1 MNTTAPVLNAEAA
14 KKEDGMQSAMV
25 TSANVATG
33 GKKVKRKNVNAQSAN
48 LRTTKNCTPN
58 LRRTMGGGDL
68 TVSYRPR
75 VCDGCEFC
83 IGTYCDR
90 DEMDCKCPK
99 CKPEMY
105 GWEVVASANRDNC
118 KKLAELWDK
127 LNWQGYKMDDFES
140 GMLQCSGRE
149 KKTYI
154 PTT

>member
-1 MNTTAPVLNAEAA
+1 
-14 KKEDGMQSAMV
+14 
-25 TSANVATG
+25 
-33 GKKVKRKNVNAQSAN
+33 
-48 LRTTKNCTPN
+48 
-58 LRRTMGGGDL
+58 
-68 TVSYRPR
+68 
-75 VCDGCEFC
+75 
-83 IGTYCDR
+83 
-90 DEMDCKCPK
+90 MDCKCPK

>member
-1 MNTTAPVLNAEAA
+1 MNT
-14 KKEDGMQSAMV
+14 
-25 TSANVATG
+25 
-33 GKKVKRKNVNAQSAN
+33 GKVVNAQSAN

-127 LNWQGYKMDDFES
+127 LNWRDYKMDYFEKECCRAS
-140 GMLQCSGRE
+140 GEYCSSDGRE
-149 KKTYI
+149 DEDEEEEEEEEEEEDSDEEGDDDAANVGCL
-154 PTT
+154 